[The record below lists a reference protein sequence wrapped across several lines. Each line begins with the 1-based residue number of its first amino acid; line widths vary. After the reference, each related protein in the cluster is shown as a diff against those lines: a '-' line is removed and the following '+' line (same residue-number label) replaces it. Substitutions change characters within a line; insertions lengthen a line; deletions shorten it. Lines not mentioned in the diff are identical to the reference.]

1 MTKKNIIS
9 KVAPALFTALTLTSL
24 AASMNP
30 SLTTDLSTGISNSFK
45 KGGYIE
51 VGASGGAPAPTNIV
65 NNAAVASP
73 TLDNT
78 LSNNSVSVT
87 DQLCYRSDLG
97 IVYTASAIVGNGP
110 SVSAVNAQAG
120 GTIDYTAVVTNN
132 GPSTVTTASFE
143 LVYDDSLMNDPT
155 GYATTTGTLSSVTY
169 TGTGASRKATITVT
183 GLTLA
188 PTQTATLTYSAVV
201 LGTATGTIPT
211 SLTIKPTGPETSVP
225 VCSMQDPIPANNE
238 NIPRNMNTTPVA
250 DLAINKSS
258 NDPSTNGFGFGPG
271 SNNGYTTTSS
281 GASSETIG
289 KVRSGA
295 NVTYTIS
302 VINNGPSTAAA
313 NITVTDTYNSAQLQ
327 FVSAGS
333 GNANWTCTSPSAGT
347 VTCVRTTNMINAEAD
362 TMPIIFKV
370 IAQ

>member
-30 SLTTDLSTGISNSFK
+30 SLTNDLSTGISNSFK

-51 VGASGGAPAPTNIV
+51 VGASGGAPAPTNII

-87 DQLCYRSDLG
+87 DQLCYRSDLA
-97 IVYTASAIVGNGP
+97 VNYTASAIVATVA
-110 SVSAVNAQAG
+110 STTNAEAG
-120 GTIDYTAVVTNN
+120 GTINYTAVITNN
-132 GPSTVTTASFE
+132 GPSTVTEASFD
-143 LVYDDSLMNDPT
+143 VTYDDSLMNDPT
-155 GYATTTGTLSSVTY
+155 GYATTSGTFGSTTQTGS
-169 TGTGASRKATITVT
+169 GATRKASKTVT
-183 GLTLA
+183 GLSLA
-188 PTQTATLTYSAVV
+188 PTQSFTVTYTAAV
-201 LGTATGTIPT
+201 LGTATGVVPT
-211 SLTIKPTGPETSVP
+211 VLNIKPTGPETSVP
-225 VCSMQDPIPANNE
+225 LCSMQDPITANNE
-238 NIPRNMNTTPVA
+238 NQPRNMTVTPVA

-258 NDPSTNGFGFGPG
+258 NDPSTLGFGFGLG
-271 SNNGYTTTSS
+271 SDSS
-281 GASSETIG
+281 TGAIG

-302 VINNGPSTAAA
+302 VVNNGPSTAAA
-313 NITVTDTYNSAQLQ
+313 NITVTDTYNPAQLT
-327 FVSAGS
+327 FVPTGS
-333 GNANWTCTSPSAGT
+333 GNANWACSSATAGT

-362 TMPIIFKV
+362 TMPIIFTV